1 MVEKK
6 ENTKKLEKDQIY
18 KKIEE
23 LTKKGES
30 NAKIG
35 LELKKEN
42 VLKTKK
48 ELGKR
53 IGKIQKELN
62 IQKEIPDDLMALIR
76 KAVKLIKHKDKNKK
90 DTRGKLGYQLT
101 VSKINRLRKY
111 YVKQGILSKDWRYSD
126 EKAKLLVK

>member
-6 ENTKKLEKDQIY
+6 EIKKMDKDQIY

-48 ELGKR
+48 ETGKR

-62 IQKEIPDDLMALIR
+62 LNKEIPDDLMALIKR
-76 KAVKLIKHKDKNKK
+76 AVTLLKHNEKNKK
-90 DTRGKLGYQLT
+90 DTRGKYGYQLT
-101 VSKINRLRKY
+101 VSKINRLKKY
-111 YVKQGILSKDWRYSD
+111 YIKEGILPKDWRYSD
-126 EKAKLLVK
+126 QKAKLLVR